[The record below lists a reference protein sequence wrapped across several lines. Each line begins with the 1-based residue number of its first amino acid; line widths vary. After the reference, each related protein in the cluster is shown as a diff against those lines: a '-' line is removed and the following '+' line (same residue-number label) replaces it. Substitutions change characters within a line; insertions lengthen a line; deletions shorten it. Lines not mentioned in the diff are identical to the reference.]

1 MRNKFRLGA
10 VVVFLLAVASI
21 TVASASSSSGN
32 SGDRG
37 KRSVEVIHLTAQT
50 VEETELDLNPD
61 EMFGQGDKTV
71 FTEDLFRNGKKVGID
86 GGEGTVVRAQMGTVT
101 LQFLVTLRLPKGQI
115 TVQGLADFTEQGA
128 GGPFRLAITG
138 GTGKYRTAHGEL
150 TVTEISET
158 ELRLKLRI
166 IR

>member
-1 MRNKFRLGA
+1 MRRKLPLGVLAILMLA
-10 VVVFLLAVASI
+10 VVTLPA
-21 TVASASSSSGN
+21 ASASSSQAGSA
-32 SGDRG
+32 GDE
-37 KRSVEVIHLTAQT
+37 KKVEVIRLTAVT
-50 VEETELDLNPD
+50 VEETELDLNPA

-71 FTEDLFRNGKKVGID
+71 FTEDLFRNGEKVGTD

-128 GGPFRLAITG
+128 GGPFSLAITG

-150 TVTEISET
+150 TVTEISDT

>member
-1 MRNKFRLGA
+1 VLVILVLA
-10 VVVFLLAVASI
+10 VVSLPA
-21 TVASASSSSGN
+21 ASASSSQGGS
-32 SGDRG
+32 SAGDE
-37 KRSVEVIHLTAQT
+37 KKVEVIRLTAVT
-50 VEETELDLNPD
+50 VEETELDLNPA
-61 EMFGQGDKTV
+61 ELFGQGDKTV
-71 FTEDLFRNGKKVGID
+71 FTEDLFRNGEKVGTD
-86 GGEGTVVRAQMGTVT
+86 GGEGTVVRAEMGTVT

-115 TVQGLADFTEQGA
+115 TVQGLADFTERGA